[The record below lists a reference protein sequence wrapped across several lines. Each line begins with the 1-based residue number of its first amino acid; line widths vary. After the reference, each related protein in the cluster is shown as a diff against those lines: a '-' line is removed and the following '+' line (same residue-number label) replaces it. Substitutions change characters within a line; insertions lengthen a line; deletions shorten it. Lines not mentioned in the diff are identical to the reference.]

1 MRELKGDPGAIVFA
15 NRLQPTQLRI
25 GSFIS
30 RAPDNEEVVPVEP
43 EIAYIKNDMVIIENI
58 YKKIRR
64 KNMGEVV
71 VVTSGKGGVGKTTTT
86 ANIGTGLAA
95 LGKKVVLVDTDI
107 GLRNL
112 DVVMGLENRI
122 VYDLVDVTKGNC
134 RLRQALIKDKRFD
147 GLFLLPAAQTKD
159 KTAVNASEMQNLC
172 ESLQEEF
179 DFVIIDCPAGIEQG
193 FKNAIAGA
201 HKALVV
207 TTPEVS
213 AVRDADRI
221 IGLLEA
227 NNLRDPKL
235 IINRIR
241 PDMVKRGDMMNIEDM
256 IDILAIEL
264 LGVVPEDE
272 QIVVST
278 NRGEPVVLDI
288 QSRAGQAFR
297 NIAKR
302 LLGEEVPLINLE
314 RYEEGLVNKLK
325 RFLGF
330 KG

>member
-1 MRELKGDPGAIVFA
+1 M
-15 NRLQPTQLRI
+15 
-25 GSFIS
+25 
-30 RAPDNEEVVPVEP
+30 
-43 EIAYIKNDMVIIENI
+43 
-58 YKKIRR
+58 
-64 KNMGEVV
+64 
-71 VVTSGKGGVGKTTTT
+71 
-86 ANIGTGLAA
+86 
-95 LGKKVVLVDTDI
+95 
-107 GLRNL
+107 
-112 DVVMGLENRI
+112 
-122 VYDLVDVTKGNC
+122 
-134 RLRQALIKDKRFD
+134 RQALIKDKRFD

-330 KG
+330 KE